1 MRKFLCG
8 VAVAALVASG
18 AQAQPERGDRDDRNR
33 ADKAERGDDRREQ
46 ERDRQNRDREQQ
58 RERQNRD
65 REQRQRASDRQRDQR
80 ERSAERQRDQ
90 RQQAADRQREQAER
104 SRERQR
110 NAQREQRAVAERQ
123 RRAEDQR
130 DRNADRRR
138 EAVQRQRRAEAQRSE
153 QRRESI
159 QRERRQDARE
169 RQLGERRRDLRQAQ
183 DQRERLAERRRE
195 QARDRQR
202 DARRYAD
209 RRQRERNRARVVNQ
223 RGWDNYRVVSYNRGP
238 IAGCPPGL
246 RTRAGCMPP
255 GQAKRLYER
264 RYANYQPT
272 YFGYDNVSDGRYRYD
287 DGYLYNFD
295 QGWDLASFIPLLGGA
310 LSIGN
315 QWPQYYEPAPLP
327 DYYVDYYNLGPSAG
341 YRYADD
347 VIYRVD
353 PQSSSIT
360 SIAALLTGDQ
370 FAIGQPMPSGYDV
383 YNVPYAYQ
391 DQYYDTPDANY
402 RYADGYIYESD
413 PTTGLIQAAIELLI

>member
-1 MRKFLCG
+1 
-8 VAVAALVASG
+8 
-18 AQAQPERGDRDDRNR
+18 
-33 ADKAERGDDRREQ
+33 
-46 ERDRQNRDREQQ
+46 
-58 RERQNRD
+58 
-65 REQRQRASDRQRDQR
+65 
-80 ERSAERQRDQ
+80 
-90 RQQAADRQREQAER
+90 
-104 SRERQR
+104 
-110 NAQREQRAVAERQ
+110 
-123 RRAEDQR
+123 
-130 DRNADRRR
+130 
-138 EAVQRQRRAEAQRSE
+138 
-153 QRRESI
+153 
-159 QRERRQDARE
+159 
-169 RQLGERRRDLRQAQ
+169 
-183 DQRERLAERRRE
+183 
-195 QARDRQR
+195 
-202 DARRYAD
+202 
-209 RRQRERNRARVVNQ
+209 
-223 RGWDNYRVVSYNRGP
+223 
-238 IAGCPPGL
+238 
-246 RTRAGCMPP
+246 MPP

-264 RYANYQPT
+264 RHANYQPT